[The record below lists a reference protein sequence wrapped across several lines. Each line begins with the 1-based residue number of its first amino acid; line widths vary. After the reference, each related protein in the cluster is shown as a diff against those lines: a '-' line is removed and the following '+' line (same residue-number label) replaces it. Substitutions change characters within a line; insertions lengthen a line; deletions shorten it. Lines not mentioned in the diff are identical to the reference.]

1 MKKVGIFLSRV
12 SPPHHGHL
20 SVIYKMAEECDDVLI
35 IIGSASSERNI
46 RVPFTYLE
54 RRNFLRKIFPTIK
67 IVGLSDIK
75 DDDIWNAMLDDL
87 VYSVFGECDTVFYGG
102 SQKDVEFYYNFGKTV
117 KIIDRAKI
125 PINATAIRQMMML
138 GQDISELVDARI
150 AEEVVSKFKEI
161 MLEDWN

>member
-1 MKKVGIFLSRV
+1 
-12 SPPHHGHL
+12 
-20 SVIYKMAEECDDVLI
+20 
-35 IIGSASSERNI
+35 
-46 RVPFTYLE
+46 
-54 RRNFLRKIFPTIK
+54 
-67 IVGLSDIK
+67 
-75 DDDIWNAMLDDL
+75 MLDDL
-87 VYSVFGECDTVFYGG
+87 VYSIFGNCDMTFYGG

-117 KIIDRAKI
+117 KIIDRAEI